1 MIAVQKLSAAPGVEI
16 CQVAQPDGVPAA
28 GHLRLRIAAAGI
40 CGSDLHAYDWS
51 SGYEFM
57 TSFFPV
63 TLGHE
68 FCGLVQAI
76 GADVKGVI
84 PGQKVVCWPTVP
96 CGTCEGCRRGQP
108 AECRNRSIIGLH
120 RDGGFAEWLDVPA
133 ANCFT
138 VPDDLPAGIAALT
151 EPLAV
156 SVNAVDL
163 SGAGPGDA
171 VVVLGPG
178 PIGLGAAWVAQH
190 RGAQV
195 LLAGMND
202 PARLARAQQ
211 MGLRHVADLA
221 QTGLADAAAHALGRD
236 PDMVIEATGHPASV
250 PQGLDLLRPGGVL
263 VVAGIH
269 AAPCEIDLTR
279 LVRTKKQIRGA
290 HDSTERAFRAAIR
303 LLSDNRDV
311 LSRMITHRLPLSR
324 GPEAFAT
331 AKSGAAVKV
340 MLFTDI

>member
-16 CQVAQPDGVPAA
+16 REVAQPQGAPAP
-28 GHLRLRIAAAGI
+28 GHLRLRIGAAGI

-57 TSFFPV
+57 ASLFPV

-68 FCGLVQAI
+68 FCGVVQAI
-76 GADVKGVI
+76 APDVKGFA
-84 PGQKVVCWPTVP
+84 PGQKVVCWPVVP
-96 CGTCEGCRRGQP
+96 CGTCEGCRRGHP
-108 AECRNRSIIGLH
+108 GECRNRAIIGLH
-120 RDGGFAEWLDVPA
+120 RDGGFAEWLDVA
-133 ANCFT
+133 AAHCFA
-138 VPDDLPAGIAALT
+138 VPDDLPAEIAALT
-151 EPLAV
+151 EPLGV
-156 SVNAVDL
+156 SVNAADL

-195 LLAGMND
+195 LLAGLND
-202 PARLARAQQ
+202 AARLARAQD

-221 QTGLADAAAHALGRD
+221 RTDLAAEATRVLGRA

-263 VVAGIH
+263 VAVGIH

-279 LVRTKKQIRGA
+279 LVREKKQIRGA
-290 HDSTERAFRAAIR
+290 HDTTEPAFREAIR
-303 LLSDNRDV
+303 LLSGHRDT

-324 GPEAFAT
+324 GAEAFAI
-331 AKSGAAVKV
+331 AKGGAAVKV
-340 MLFTDI
+340 MLFPDT